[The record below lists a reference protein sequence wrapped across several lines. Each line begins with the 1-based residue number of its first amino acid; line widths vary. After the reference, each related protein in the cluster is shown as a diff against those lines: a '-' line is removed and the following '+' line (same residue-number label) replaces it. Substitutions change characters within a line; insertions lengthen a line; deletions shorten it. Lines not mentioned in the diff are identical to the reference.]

1 MPDFPINVSYCLRY
15 LVSVLTIGLFFASC
29 TIIKKTPAG
38 KPYLIKNN
46 IEVKGGNFTKLE
58 RSALKQRLFN
68 QLDDSAQVRSR
79 SPIFLVNIISRP
91 TAYDTGYSKVSAEN
105 MVASMVHLGY
115 YDSKAFY
122 KADTSGRK
130 VTVNYIVE
138 TGKPTL
144 IDTVSY
150 RLKKP
155 EIQQL
160 VSGLRKESILQK
172 NNPVTKAGI
181 QSEIARLVDSLRNNG
196 FYKFTAS
203 ELKVL
208 GDTSLAILTT
218 ITDDPFEQLRLL
230 AEAQQKRD
238 SPTIKLAIALN
249 YPDDSS
255 RLTSYHIRK
264 IYLLPDFKQGD
275 NLADSKITQR
285 ETRNF
290 ILRYHERL
298 FRTGFLARNIMLHPG
313 DLYRQSAYYKTLTSL
328 SNTGVWETVNIQVL
342 EVPDS
347 NLVDLFI
354 EMVPGKKFG
363 FEAAL
368 EASYSTTSS
377 SNALAGNLFGLSGNF
392 SLTNRNIGKEA
403 IRMTHRFRV
412 GVELNNNRRGSG
424 YKLINSNEISYSNN
438 VVIPRLLPFFPNYKK
453 MVSGE
458 SFINTSVGYS
468 NRLKLFNLQNINLNL
483 GANAI
488 NKRNWRWTYKPF
500 FLEFNYLFNTTD
512 SFRNILAANPFLRY
526 SYNTSYVAGMGGSLV
541 TVYKNPRHLKSEY
554 KERNIKLNI
563 EESGLTWAN
572 LGVAKK
578 YLRKY
583 IKTDAEYKYTVDYKK
598 TALAFRMF
606 AGVGIPLGSDTAK
619 LPFFKQYFGGGSNS
633 MRGWPIR
640 GIGPGSQPK
649 APYSNTLFNDRLGDI
664 QLEGNMEYRYEIA
677 RIIPNTLTLRGA
689 LFIDAGNVWN
699 FNSSKTDGSR
709 DSAQFKFKNIY
720 KELGVSAGTGFR
732 FDFQYLILR
741 IDLGFRFKRPELS
754 DINSGWKAPGI
765 GFDDFLKKIFTR
777 GVNDEYRIW
786 RYENFNFSIG
796 INYPF

>member
-1 MPDFPINVSYCLRY
+1 MPDFPINVTHSFRY
-15 LVSVLTIGLFFASC
+15 FICALVFTGFLNSC

-38 KPYLIKNN
+38 KPYLVKNN

-68 QLDDSAQVRSR
+68 QLDDSAKVETS
-79 SPIFLVNIISRP
+79 SPIFLVNIIKRP
-91 TAYDTGYSKVSAEN
+91 TAFDTGYSHVSALN
-105 MVASMVHLGY
+105 MMASMVHLGY
-115 YDSKAFY
+115 YNSKAFFH
-122 KADTSGRK
+122 ADTSGRK
-130 VTVNYIVE
+130 VTVNYTVE

-150 RLKKP
+150 RLRKP
-155 EIQQL
+155 DIQQL
-160 VSGLRKESILQK
+160 VLSLRKESILQK
-172 NNPVTKAGI
+172 NNPITKAAV
-181 QSEIARLVDSLRNNG
+181 QSEIARLVDSLRNKG
-196 FYKFTAS
+196 YYKFTAS
-203 ELKVL
+203 ELHVL

-238 SPTIKLAIALN
+238 SPTVKIAIALN
-249 YPDDSS
+249 NPEDST
-255 RLTSYHIRK
+255 RLNSYLVRK
-264 IYLLPDFKQGD
+264 IYLLPDYRPGD
-275 NLADSKITQR
+275 SLGDTTITQR
-285 ETRNF
+285 DTRNF

-298 FRTGFLARNIMLHPG
+298 FRTGFLGRNIWLRPE
-313 DLYRQSAYYKTLTSL
+313 DLYKQSSYYKTLTSL
-328 SNTGVWETVNIQVL
+328 SNTGVWETVNIQAL

-347 NLVDLFI
+347 SLVDLFI
-354 EMVPGKKFG
+354 EMVPAKKFG

-368 EASYSTTSS
+368 EASYSTTNS
-377 SNALAGNLFGLSGNF
+377 SNALAGNLLGISGNF
-392 SLTNRNIGKEA
+392 SLTNRNIGKEG
-403 IRMTHRFRV
+403 IRMTHRLRA
-412 GVELNNNRRGSG
+412 GVELNNNSKGSG
-424 YKLINSNEISYSNN
+424 YKLINSNEVSYSNN
-438 VVIPRLLPFFPNYKK
+438 VIIPRFPNLVPLLNKE

-458 SFINTSVGYS
+458 TFINTSVAYS
-468 NRLKLFNLQNINLNL
+468 NRLQLFNLQTINLNL

-488 NKRNWRWTYKPF
+488 DKRNRRWTFRPF
-500 FLEFNYLFNTTD
+500 NLEFNYLFNTTD
-512 SFRNILAANPFLRY
+512 SFKNILAANPFLRY
-526 SYNTSYVAGMGGSLV
+526 SYNTSYVVGMGWSLA
-541 TVYKNPRHLKSEY
+541 TSYKNPRHLNSQFKA
-554 KERNIKLNI
+554 RDFKLNM

-583 IKTDAEYKYTVDYKK
+583 IKTDVEYKYTVDYKK
-598 TALAFRMF
+598 TALAFRLF
-606 AGVGIPLGSDTAK
+606 TGIGIPLGSDTAK

-640 GIGPGSQPK
+640 GIGPGSQAK
-649 APYSNTLFNDRLGDI
+649 APYSNSLFNDRLGDI

-689 LFIDAGNVWN
+689 LFVDAGNVWN

-732 FDFQYLILR
+732 FDFNYLILR
-741 IDLGFRFKRPELS
+741 VDLGFRFKRPELA
-754 DINSGWKAPGI
+754 DINSGWKAPSI
-765 GFDDFLKKIFTR
+765 GFDDFFKKVFGR
-777 GVNDEYRIW
+777 AEENRIW